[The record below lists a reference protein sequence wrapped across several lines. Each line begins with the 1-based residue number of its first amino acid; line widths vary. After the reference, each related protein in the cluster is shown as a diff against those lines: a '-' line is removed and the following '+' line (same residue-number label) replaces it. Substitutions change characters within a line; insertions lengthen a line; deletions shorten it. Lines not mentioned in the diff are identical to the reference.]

1 MYLSRPVRAIIEE
14 PHAGETITLILRLP
28 DAHTDGDLERVA
40 AAVES
45 EGGEVK
51 KRLSTGG
58 LKIVADHEDVKAIT
72 AVDGLD
78 AVETNDTLHMALD
91 GAGEDVE
98 YPGETR

>member
-14 PHAGETITLILRLP
+14 PHAGETVTLILRFP
-28 DAHTDGDLERVA
+28 DGQSESDGDRVA
-40 AAVES
+40 AAVEAA
-45 EGGEVK
+45 GGDVV

-58 LKIVADHEDVKAIT
+58 LKVVADHENVQVIT
-72 AVDGLD
+72 GVDGLE
-78 AVETNDTLHMALD
+78 AVETDDTLHMALD